1 MQRNIVYTAER
12 FEKISGNDF
21 NVTEFY
27 CPVSL
32 LPMTPLHVE
41 SSTES

>member
-1 MQRNIVYTAER
+1 MQRSNVYTAESV
-12 FEKISGNDF
+12 EEISGREF

-27 CPVSL
+27 YLVSL